1 MKFRTEINLDKSKHP
16 IDHDEKIVTIGS
28 CFAQNIGECF
38 VHFRFNVMCNPFG
51 VLYNP
56 ISILNSFNLVLDKKV
71 FTQEDLIKSNSEWHS
86 FYHHSDFSHH
96 DPKVCLDKIN
106 NGLKATSEFVREAN
120 VIIITYGTAYVYR
133 HIEQNIVVSNCHKI
147 PANEF
152 EHYRLSLDKTKRA
165 IEQTINLLKAA
176 NKNIKI
182 IFTVSPVRHWKDGA
196 VNNQLSKSTLL
207 LAADKIVKSNKNC
220 EYFPSYEIVMDDL
233 RDYRFFDS
241 DLLHPNRIATDYIW
255 EKFSSTILSDN
266 CLSTMN
272 EVEKIVKSREH
283 RVRNVKS
290 ENHQAFIKANIEKI
304 KMLREK
310 HPHLN
315 LSEDESYFRKQLL

>member
-16 IDHDEKIVTIGS
+16 IDHDKKIVTIGS
-28 CFAQNIGECF
+28 CFAQNIGEYF
-38 VHFRFNVMCNPFG
+38 KHFRFNVMCNPFG

-56 ISILNSFNLVLDKKV
+56 ISIFNSFNLTLDKET
-71 FTQEDLIKSNSEWHS
+71 FSQDDLIEANGEWHS

-96 DPKVCLDKIN
+96 DHKICLEKIN
-106 NGLKATSEFVREAN
+106 SGIKAAFDFLSKTDV
-120 VIIITYGTAYVYR
+120 VIITYGTAYVYR

-147 PANEF
+147 PTNEF
-152 EHYRLSLDKTKRA
+152 EHYRLSLDETKKA

-176 NKNIKI
+176 NKNIRI

-207 LAADKIVKSNKNC
+207 LAVDEIIKSNKNC

-255 EKFSSTILSDN
+255 EKFSSTMLSDN

-290 ENHQAFIKANIEKI
+290 ENHQTFIKANIEKI
-304 KMLREK
+304 KTLRKK

-315 LSEDESYFRKQLL
+315 LSEDESYFRKHLL